1 MDNHIHNWKPTG
13 INRVMCG
20 GCNTV
25 SDISTMLKNVAE
37 EAAKEAR
44 LKLLS
49 AQLYARELKKAA
61 HDKYYQ
67 EVISESRNPIAKVV
81 DSQELLL

>member
-1 MDNHIHNWKPTG
+1 MEHYCSWSPIG
-13 INRVMCG
+13 VNRVICH

-25 SDISTMLKNVAE
+25 NDIPTMLKNVSA

-44 LKLLS
+44 VKLLS
-49 AQLYARELKKAA
+49 TQLYARELKKAA

-67 EVISESRNPIAKVV
+67 EVIRETKSPIAK
-81 DSQELLL
+81 DIDAQETLL